1 MATQRIYGYADPW
14 SIKAGETLSFMVSG
28 EGLEAVD
35 AQLVRLI
42 HGDESPDGP
51 GFIEEEVASAIPA
64 KLRGAPAVHPGR
76 RSCGGR

>member
-42 HGDESPDGP
+42 HGDESSDGP
-51 GFIEEEVASAIPA
+51 GFI
-64 KLRGAPAVHPGR
+64 
-76 RSCGGR
+76 